1 MRIIAVMGL
10 CLMLSGCIT
19 VHHDV
24 TVIVRDCDV
33 HLVR

>member
-1 MRIIAVMGL
+1 MRIIVVMTL
-10 CLMLSGCIT
+10 CLMLAGCIT
-19 VHHDV
+19 VHHNV